1 MYLKKDYTWLQ
12 YTIMGVLVLMTVVSL
27 VVWQAQSNKY
37 ESLKHKADNVS
48 VPSEKKLN
56 SQVTQDDVEK
66 YENITR
72 KKLDSFLRN
81 NIEEGQYNYDNEGV
95 NVVRAVFSLGGGKI
109 ISKDTSQK
117 EAIKH
122 YSEFDYDLS
131 NVSAEETGSG
141 FSIYANLKVSYDGKR
156 VNEDYSLMRLDF
168 DKDDKLVG
176 GNLYGRP

>member
-1 MYLKKDYTWLQ
+1 
-12 YTIMGVLVLMTVVSL
+12 MGVLVIMTVISL

-37 ESLKHKADNVS
+37 ELLKHKTDNIS

-81 NIEEGQYNYDNEGV
+81 NIEEGQYNYDNKGV
-95 NVVRAVFSLGGGKI
+95 NVVRAIFSLGGGEI
-109 ISKDTSQK
+109 MSKDTSQK
-117 EAIKH
+117 KAIKH
-122 YSEFDYDLS
+122 YSDFDYDLS

-141 FSIYANLKVSYDGKR
+141 FSIYTNLKVSYDGKR
-156 VNEDYSLMRLDF
+156 VNENYSFMRLDF
-168 DKDDKLVG
+168 DKDNKLVG